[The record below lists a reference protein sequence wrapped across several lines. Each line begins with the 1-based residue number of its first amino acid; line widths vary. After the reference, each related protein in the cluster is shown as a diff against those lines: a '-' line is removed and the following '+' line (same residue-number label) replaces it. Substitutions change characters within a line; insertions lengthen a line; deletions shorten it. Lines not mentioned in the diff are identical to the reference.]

1 MAANKE
7 MGAKIS
13 RVGWQKQLKAYA
25 LDNKQVAK
33 QSFIRLCQQPVTSL
47 MTWFVIGIALALP
60 VSMYVALSN
69 VQQLS
74 KRWDGE
80 TQISVFL
87 KIAIDQ
93 EDAEKLQVEIKA
105 WPEVQSVALISK
117 EQGMSD
123 FEEYSGVPKVLTR
136 LEKNPLPIVL
146 EVLPKKESSDAEQAA
161 LLLTRLQAL
170 PQADLAQLDLD
181 WVKRLAVILIIG
193 EKITFFLVMLLSL
206 GVLLVIGNT
215 IRLEIEN
222 RRREIIVIKLIG
234 GTDAFIRRPFL
245 YTGFWYGLGGGLF
258 ATIMVAAGLA
268 LLSEPVAKLAGLYG
282 SDYGLMTLSFIDTLS
297 LWLMSGFLGLFG
309 AWFAVAKHL
318 DELQPS

>member
-1 MAANKE
+1 
-7 MGAKIS
+7 
-13 RVGWQKQLKAYA
+13 
-25 LDNKQVAK
+25 
-33 QSFIRLCQQPVTSL
+33 
-47 MTWFVIGIALALP
+47 
-60 VSMYVALSN
+60 
-69 VQQLS
+69 
-74 KRWDGE
+74 
-80 TQISVFL
+80 
-87 KIAIDQ
+87 
-93 EDAEKLQVEIKA
+93 
-105 WPEVQSVALISK
+105 
-117 EQGMSD
+117 MSD